1 MSSADIRLERLEAE
15 TYRARIEN
23 QFRARKAEGTV
34 DRADREALRKARE
47 AYRLNYRIPAIDGA
61 SPDSIGS
68 RAVPEEAKTLWQ
80 RFMEMMTE

>member
-15 TYRARIEN
+15 TALGRLEA
-23 QFRARKAEGTV
+23 QFRVRKIEGTV
-34 DRADREALRKARE
+34 DRSDREALRKTRE

-68 RAVPEEAKTLWQ
+68 RAVPEGAKTLWQ